1 MTRKELKKKIEKTSA
16 IIKKCED
23 DIMRLSY
30 VEEQRE
36 AIRNDDIETYRKY
49 DSMEKENLE
58 TVRKLSEKHFYNSV
72 LLRVLKEN
80 YKYLV
85 FVDGCKVLFDI
96 CLPFDGKS
104 YGEKT
109 KEKIREEMEKN
120 GFAFFFDSRYS
131 SRRYISIAELNN
143 NGCCYGSDYVEGYA
157 RTPDNSEYCEF
168 LTNENKLV
176 YNRVLAV
183 PYNSFSDDPEK
194 KAKEIIRLYRKIQEE
209 ENKLEKLHGDYNKL
223 IPSGLPH
230 CDYFKKL
237 NIRF

>member
-30 VEEQRE
+30 EEEKRD
-36 AIRNDDIETYRKY
+36 AIRNDDTETYRKY
-49 DSMEKENLE
+49 ASMGKENLE
-58 TVRKLSEKHFYNSV
+58 TIRKLSEKHFYNNV

-80 YKYLV
+80 YNYLV
-85 FVDGCKVLFDI
+85 FVDGCKLLEKI
-96 CLPFDGKS
+96 CQPFDGKS

-109 KEKIREEMEKN
+109 KEKIYKKMEEEGFSFYFN
-120 GFAFFFDSRYS
+120 GYS
-131 SRRYISIAELNN
+131 KCNYIKIAELRE

-157 RTPDNSEYCEF
+157 RTVDNTEYSVF
-168 LTNENKLV
+168 ITDENKLV
-176 YNRVLAV
+176 FNRVKAF
-183 PYNSFSDDPEK
+183 PYVHFSVDPEK
-194 KAKEIIRLYRKIQEE
+194 KAKKIIRLYRKIQEE
-209 ENKLEKLHGDYNKL
+209 ENKLEKLHDDYNKL

>member
-16 IIKKCED
+16 IIRKCEE
-23 DIMRLSY
+23 DILRLCY
-30 VEEQRE
+30 EEEKRE
-36 AIRNDDIETYRKY
+36 AIQNDDVETYRKY
-49 DSMEKENLE
+49 ASMEKENLE

-72 LLRVLKEN
+72 LLKVLKEN
-80 YKYLV
+80 YNYLV
-85 FVDGCKVLFDI
+85 FVDGCKVLSEI

-109 KEKIREEMEKN
+109 KEKIREKMKEN
-120 GFAFFFDSRYS
+120 GFAFFFDGYS
-131 SRRYISIAELNN
+131 KYNYIKIGELRE

-157 RTPDNSEYCEF
+157 RTADNTEYSVF
-168 LTNENKLV
+168 VTDENKLV
-176 YNRVLAV
+176 FNRVMAA
-183 PYNSFSDDPEK
+183 PYVHFSDDPEK
-194 KAKEIIRLYRKIQEE
+194 KAKEIIRLYRNIQEE
-209 ENKLEKLHGDYNKL
+209 ENKLEKLHGEYNKL

>member
-1 MTRKELKKKIEKTSA
+1 MTRKELKKKIEKASA
-16 IIKKCED
+16 IIRKCEE
-23 DIMRLSY
+23 DILRLSY

-58 TVRKLSEKHFYNSV
+58 TIRKLSEKHFYNNV
-72 LLRVLKEN
+72 LLKVLREN
-80 YKYLV
+80 YSYLV
-85 FVDGCKVLFDI
+85 FVDGCKVLEKI
-96 CLPFDGKS
+96 CQPFDGKS

-109 KEKIREEMEKN
+109 KEKIYEKMKEN
-120 GFAFFFDSRYS
+120 GFAFFFDGYS
-131 SRRYISIAELNN
+131 KYNYIKIAELRE
-143 NGCCYGSDYVEGYA
+143 NGCCYGSDYVEGYS
-157 RTPDNSEYCEF
+157 RTSDNTEYSVF
-168 LTNENKLV
+168 VTDENKLV
-176 YNRVLAV
+176 FNRVNAF
-183 PYNSFSDDPEK
+183 PYVHFSVDPEK

-209 ENKLEKLHGDYNKL
+209 ENKLEKLHGEYNKL

>member
-16 IIKKCED
+16 IIKKCEA

-36 AIRNDDIETYRKY
+36 AIRNDDIETYKKY

-58 TVRKLSEKHFYNSV
+58 TIRKLSEKHFYNNV
-72 LLRVLKEN
+72 LLKVLREN
-80 YKYLV
+80 YNYLV
-85 FVDGCKVLFDI
+85 FMDGCKALETI

-109 KEKIREEMEKN
+109 KEKIYKEMKEN
-120 GFAFFFDSRYS
+120 GFSFYFNGYS
-131 SRRYISIAELNN
+131 KYNYIKIAELNE

-157 RTPDNSEYCEF
+157 RTPDNTQYSVF
-168 LTNENKLV
+168 VTDENKLV
-176 YNRVLAV
+176 FNRVMAA
-183 PYNSFSDDPEK
+183 PYVHFVDDPEK
-194 KAKEIIRLYRKIQEE
+194 TTKEIIRLYRKIQEE
-209 ENKLEKLHGDYNKL
+209 ENKIEKLHNEYNSL
-223 IPSGLPH
+223 IPSGLPR
-230 CDYFKKL
+230 CEYFKKL

>member
-16 IIKKCED
+16 IIKRCED

-58 TVRKLSEKHFYNSV
+58 TVRKLCEKHFYNNV
-72 LLRVLKEN
+72 LLKVLREN

-96 CLPFDGKS
+96 CLPFDGKA

-109 KEKIREEMEKN
+109 KEKIREEMKKN
-120 GFAFFFDSRYS
+120 GFSFFFDSRYS
-131 SRRYISIAELNN
+131 SRRYISIAELHDD
-143 NGCCYGSDYVEGYA
+143 GCCYGSDYIEGYA

-183 PYNSFSDDPEK
+183 PYNSFSDNPEK

-237 NIRF
+237 SIRF